1 MLQHRLSFF
10 FYAAS
15 QAYSNKNIIVP
26 EKKKKSIF
34 QDIKSTNLFSIIFQG
49 IQEADRK
56 SDGFYIRDGLIII
69 PKRSTIADGIII

>member
-1 MLQHRLSFF
+1 MLPVGHIQTKTELCQKR
-10 FYAAS
+10 
-15 QAYSNKNIIVP
+15 KN
-26 EKKKKSIF
+26 KSIF